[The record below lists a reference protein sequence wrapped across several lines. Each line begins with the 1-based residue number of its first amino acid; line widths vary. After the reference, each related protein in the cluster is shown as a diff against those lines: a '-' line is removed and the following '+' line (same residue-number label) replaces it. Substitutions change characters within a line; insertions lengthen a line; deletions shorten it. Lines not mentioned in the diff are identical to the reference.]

1 MKGTKIYIDSRLK
14 DEIKRDLYRAFEAAK
29 KAVTMLSKQGFTIN
43 RENVSDCILMSKES
57 RQGNP
62 VENQIFIGEADNR
75 VLLYECLYSF
85 GHCAN
90 LDAEF
95 NKKLENSLKST
106 AIPVIRR
113 EQEAKAK
120 EDYDRF
126 RSEIYSLFHPSIG
139 TEIDAHYLLQ
149 WFDVVGG
156 EVTLPDNINDL
167 LEEAASI
174 YCEGERAE
182 KAFELHRQAARAIED
197 FISLFRKEIHPSDV
211 GELFFIADG
220 KIYPVEINYN
230 KLL

>member
-1 MKGTKIYIDSRLK
+1 MKGTKIYIDRILK
-14 DEIKRDLYRAFEAAK
+14 DHIKRELYRAFEAAK
-29 KAVTMLSKQGFTIN
+29 KAVSMLSKQGFTIN
-43 RENVSDCILMSKES
+43 RENVTDCILMSKES
-57 RQGNP
+57 KQGDS
-62 VENQIFIGEADNR
+62 VEDQIFIGDTGNR

-85 GHCAN
+85 GHCRN

-106 AIPVIRR
+106 AIPIIRR

-139 TEIDAHYLLQ
+139 TEIDAHYLLE
-149 WFDVVGG
+149 WLDVVGG
-156 EVTLPDNINDL
+156 EVTLPDNIDDL

-174 YCEGERAE
+174 YCQSEKAE
-182 KAFELHRQAARAIED
+182 KAFELHKQASKAIED
-197 FISLFRKEIHPSDV
+197 FISLFKKEIHPSDV
-211 GELFFIADG
+211 GELFFIADA